1 MQGGV
6 ANGGRLCYMGL
17 WTVLACVG
25 KQNRTRSRLYNPSQD
40 VRSAPWSSSSW
51 AAALSSPVFVTKK
64 TGQLVKGPDLP
75 LMSMSPCLFSERSS
89 RDCSEPGFN
98 EPLPSTLS
106 AVSAGWALKKSGTFW
121 NQLSY
126 SALSCQALTG
136 LDFLLFYSTEHLAT
150 ECKSLNLSVTLAPS
164 RIAQIQR
171 THVHHMTPYDRLPTS
186 VIPFASV
193 QMSEIFSQAFPVP
206 WCCFFVASC
215 ISLQLLIYVYTQ
227 TTRTY
232 TYIHTL
238 ITYIH

>member
-40 VRSAPWSSSSW
+40 VRSAPWSSSSSW

-136 LDFLLFYSTEHLAT
+136 LDFFLFYSTEHLAT
-150 ECKSLNLSVTLAPS
+150 ECKSLNLSVTLYSSFENCPDSAHACAS
-164 RIAQIQR
+164 HDTIWQ
-171 THVHHMTPYDRLPTS
+171 LPTS

-193 QMSEIFSQAFPVP
+193 
-206 WCCFFVASC
+206 
-215 ISLQLLIYVYTQ
+215 
-227 TTRTY
+227 
-232 TYIHTL
+232 
-238 ITYIH
+238 